1 MYEHSPL
8 LQAVMH
14 NTEAY
19 ADKTA
24 IIMNGQEVSY
34 SALGKNIRKAA
45 YVFQHIGLRAGDR
58 VILSAHKDVEYVYLY
73 FAAHILGVTNVIV
86 DAESNEERLHFIE
99 NKIRPACCFGYKS
112 SGFPSKLFDELD
124 LNNAEEL
131 YESTANIASTIII
144 QFD

>member
-34 SALGKNIRKAA
+34 SALGKI
-45 YVFQHIGLRAGDR
+45 
-58 VILSAHKDVEYVYLY
+58 
-73 FAAHILGVTNVIV
+73 FA
-86 DAESNEERLHFIE
+86 R
-99 NKIRPACCFGYKS
+99 RPMSF
-112 SGFPSKLFDELD
+112 
-124 LNNAEEL
+124 N
-131 YESTANIASTIII
+131 T
-144 QFD
+144 